1 MTVQAITLNLPKAVY
16 KQIQRA
22 AEKAQRPVDEVLIE
36 AVTAVAPV
44 MDTASE
50 KLRAA
55 LAQMAYLNDAA
66 LWQAARA
73 TMSPD
78 QRERLEALHHQ
89 QQRQGLTV
97 EERTEEQAL
106 LALYRETLLIRAQAA
121 VLLKQRGHS
130 HSRKDTK
137 RPGDRRRAEH
147 ESP

>member
-1 MTVQAITLNLPKAVY
+1 MTVQAITLNLPKTVY

-50 KLRAA
+50 KLRTA

-89 QQRQGLTV
+89 QQRQGLTD
-97 EERTEEQAL
+97 EEQAEEQAL

-121 VLLKQRGHS
+121 VLLKQRGYDVS
-130 HSRKDTK
+130 DPQQFT
-137 RPGDRRRAEH
+137 PLE
-147 ESP
+147 

>member
-1 MTVQAITLNLPKAVY
+1 MAIQAITLNLPKTVY

-89 QQRQGLTV
+89 QQQRQGLTV

-106 LALYRETLLIRAQAA
+106 LTLYRETLLIRAQAA
-121 VLLKQRGHS
+121 VLLKQRGYDVS
-130 HSRKDTK
+130 DPQQFT
-137 RPGDRRRAEH
+137 PLE
-147 ESP
+147 

>member
-1 MTVQAITLNLPKAVY
+1 MTVQAITLNLPKTVY

-121 VLLKQRGHS
+121 VLLKQRGYDVS
-130 HSRKDTK
+130 DPQQFT
-137 RPGDRRRAEH
+137 PLE
-147 ESP
+147 

>member
-1 MTVQAITLNLPKAVY
+1 MAIQAITLNLPKTVY

-89 QQRQGLTV
+89 QQRQGLTD

-121 VLLKQRGHS
+121 VLLKQRGYDVS
-130 HSRKDTK
+130 DPQQFT
-137 RPGDRRRAEH
+137 PLE
-147 ESP
+147 